1 MSTYY
6 VGWDV
11 GAWNCSGGKNP
22 QSHDAIAV
30 FDKDFNFVSCG
41 LGNIKASLLNSTNF
55 ADFLS
60 KFAVL
65 DKEKNKLPIAFYKQ
79 NDRFIIAIDAVL
91 GWPKNFLRLITEPD
105 ILREELEAL
114 FPNGASIGNK
124 FLFRQTE
131 REVGTT
137 KMPLSAVKDQIGS
150 QSTKAIFLLKYL
162 GFSKEGCSAWKD
174 KDGNIAI
181 ETYPGAV
188 LVTFNRKIPNEL
200 NCIQEDLSEY
210 RLSYSTKG
218 LKKDLLFSFEVSH
231 DGKTAEAID
240 IDLQDAIVCSW
251 IAKTYKKE
259 MDTSIEPYASEGRI
273 WLP

>member
-1 MSTYY
+1 MATYY

-41 LGNIKASLLNSTNF
+41 LGNIKASLLDSTNF

-60 KFAVL
+60 KFVVS
-65 DKEKNKLPIAFYKQ
+65 DKEKNELPITFDEQ

-91 GWPKNFLRLITEPD
+91 GWPTSFLRLLTEPN
-105 ILREELEAL
+105 ISRKELKAL
-114 FPNGASIGNK
+114 FPNGASIENK

-131 REVGTT
+131 REVKKT

-162 GFSKEGCSAWKD
+162 GFSKEKCSAWKD
-174 KDGNIAI
+174 K
-181 ETYPGAV
+181 
-188 LVTFNRKIPNEL
+188 
-200 NCIQEDLSEY
+200 
-210 RLSYSTKG
+210 
-218 LKKDLLFSFEVSH
+218 
-231 DGKTAEAID
+231 
-240 IDLQDAIVCSW
+240 
-251 IAKTYKKE
+251 
-259 MDTSIEPYASEGRI
+259 
-273 WLP
+273 